1 MQETQPNE
9 YDYVSE
15 KYIRNNEL
23 KEKYIKWLNY
33 ESTKTL
39 FNLLNATIS
48 ECTNES
54 GVQSCVSEFVNIIH
68 YVSAPLFKKSINLEK
83 KKKKKKN
90 SASFSNEKQNPWYNN
105 ACQEQKYCFYI
116 C

>member
-68 YVSAPLFKKSINLEK
+68 NVSAPLFKKSMNLEK
-83 KKKKKKN
+83 KQKKTVHRFQMKN
-90 SASFSNEKQNPWYNN
+90 KILCIIMLARNKSIVFTSVR
-105 ACQEQKYCFYI
+105 
-116 C
+116 